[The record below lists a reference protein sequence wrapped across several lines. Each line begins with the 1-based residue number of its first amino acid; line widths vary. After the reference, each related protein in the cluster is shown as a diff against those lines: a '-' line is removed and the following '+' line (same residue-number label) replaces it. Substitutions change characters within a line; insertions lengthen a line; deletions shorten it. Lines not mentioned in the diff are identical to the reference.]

1 VIVDAS
7 LLLYA
12 TDTESP
18 FHRRA
23 YAWLRAQLEG
33 DSRLGVP
40 WPTIIAF
47 VRIVTHPRVVANP
60 LSPVAAWDVMENL
73 LEHDVV
79 WTPQP
84 TTRHAAVLGR
94 LIASHQVAGGL
105 VPDAHLAALAV
116 EHGVAVASADSDF
129 ARFPEVRWE
138 NPLR

>member
-1 VIVDAS
+1 MIVDAN

-73 LEHDVV
+73 LE
-79 WTPQP
+79 Q
-84 TTRHAAVLGR
+84 TRSGHLSRRRGTR
-94 LIASHQVAGGL
+94 PWWGG
-105 VPDAHLAALAV
+105 
-116 EHGVAVASADSDF
+116 
-129 ARFPEVRWE
+129 
-138 NPLR
+138 

>member
-1 VIVDAS
+1 MIVDAN

-47 VRIVTHPRVVANP
+47 VRIVTHPRVVASP
-60 LSPVAAWDVMENL
+60 LSPVAAWDVVENL

-79 WTPQP
+79 WTPEP

-94 LIASHQVAGGL
+94 LIASHHVGGGL
-105 VPDAHLAALAV
+105 VPDAHLAALAI
-116 EHGVAVASADSDF
+116 EHGVGVASADSDF

>member
-1 VIVDAS
+1 VIVDAN

-23 YAWLRAQLEG
+23 HAWLRAQLEG

-60 LSPVAAWDVMENL
+60 LSPVAAWDAMENL

-79 WTPQP
+79 WIPQP

-94 LIASHQVAGGL
+94 LITSRQVSGGL
-105 VPDAHLAALAV
+105 VPDAHLAALAI
-116 EHGVAVASADSDF
+116 EHGVPVASADSDF

-138 NPLR
+138 NPLL